1 MFTGIVEELGRV
13 ESIEHGAESVVLRV
27 HGPTVVSDAAHG
39 ASIAVNGVCLTV
51 VNSDE
56 RSFAVDVM
64 KESLDRSNLGELTEG
79 SPVNLERA
87 MAADG
92 RFGGHVVQGH
102 VDATCRCLRRIPG
115 DNWEVVAF
123 DLPPALAPYVVEK
136 GSITLD
142 GVSLTVSA
150 LRADEFEVSL
160 IPTTLELT
168 TLGSLQ
174 VGGTVNVEVDVIAK
188 YVERLLATRGDIA
201 PVELGGAGAPAG
213 GEGRLA

>member
-13 ESIEHGAESVVLRV
+13 ESIEHGAESAVLRV

-51 VNSDE
+51 VSSDE
-56 RSFAVDVM
+56 HSFAVDVM

-123 DLPPALAPYVVEK
+123 DLPPVLAPYVVEK

-168 TLGSLQ
+168 TLGPLP

-188 YVERLLATRGDIA
+188 YVERLLATRGDLA
-201 PVELGGAGAPAG
+201 PVGPVSADALAGD
-213 GEGRLA
+213 EGRSA